1 MRTGVP
7 EEVNSGNDEGTA
19 PVSPPPASV
28 SVGAPPPLAS
38 VSNSAC
44 MSYTAALARLQD
56 KTSVPDLDF
65 AHSIIGRVVEFQW
78 LMWLNEAR
86 TDIPI
91 HLMSPNPGPGHGG
104 MSCASPSKPTF
115 SMAWRHNRN
124 AKNAQSRAQ
133 TIQPNRSL
141 LCTPKY

>member
-1 MRTGVP
+1 MHATVVEIGVSWHGNGASGDTGA
-7 EEVNSGNDEGTA
+7 E
-19 PVSPPPASV
+19 SV
-28 SVGAPPPLAS
+28 KRHHVMDS
-38 VSNSAC
+38 
-44 MSYTAALARLQD
+44 
-56 KTSVPDLDF
+56 KLDF

>member
-1 MRTGVP
+1 MAGDDAKVLFYNGFSYRYALVTTYYTYP
-7 EEVNSGNDEGTA
+7 E
-19 PVSPPPASV
+19 
-28 SVGAPPPLAS
+28 
-38 VSNSAC
+38 
-44 MSYTAALARLQD
+44 
-56 KTSVPDLDF
+56 LDF

-133 TIQPNRSL
+133 LSI
-141 LCTPKY
+141 